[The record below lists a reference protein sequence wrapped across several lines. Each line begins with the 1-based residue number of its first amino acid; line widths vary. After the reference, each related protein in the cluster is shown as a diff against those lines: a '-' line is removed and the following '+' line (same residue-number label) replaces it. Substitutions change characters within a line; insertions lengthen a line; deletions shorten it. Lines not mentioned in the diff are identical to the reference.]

1 MKQVSILGA
10 TGSIGGSTLKVI
22 RSNPE
27 IFAVH
32 SVVAHKNVD
41 KMFLICQEFTP
52 KYAVMND
59 EEAADDLRKLVARD
73 GLKTEVLGGEAA
85 IVSLVKEP
93 EIDLVVAA
101 IVGAKGLVSS
111 HAAVLAG
118 KRILLANKESL
129 VVGGTLFMDA
139 VKKHGATLL
148 PIDSE
153 HNALFQCL
161 PKDESGAFHL
171 EGVRQLILTAS
182 GGPFRTFS
190 KDDLKKVTLQDALK
204 HPNWDMGP
212 KVTIDSS
219 TLMNKGLEFIE
230 AHFLFNMPADKIEVL
245 VHPESIIH
253 SLVEYQDGSFLA
265 QLGEAD
271 MAIPISH
278 ALGYPERVL
287 SGAKRLDLTEIAT
300 LHFEKPDLVR
310 FPALRL
316 AKEALSA
323 GATHLVALN
332 GANEVIV
339 NAFLNEMIAY
349 HQIPEFLETLL
360 ESVDSTALGSVDDLL
375 AYDSYIRVKTRE
387 LIKESL

>member
-1 MKQVSILGA
+1 
-10 TGSIGGSTLKVI
+10 
-22 RSNPE
+22 
-27 IFAVH
+27 
-32 SVVAHKNVD
+32 
-41 KMFLICQEFTP
+41 
-52 KYAVMND
+52 
-59 EEAADDLRKLVARD
+59 
-73 GLKTEVLGGEAA
+73 
-85 IVSLVKEP
+85 
-93 EIDLVVAA
+93 
-101 IVGAKGLVSS
+101 
-111 HAAVLAG
+111 
-118 KRILLANKESL
+118 
-129 VVGGTLFMDA
+129 
-139 VKKHGATLL
+139 
-148 PIDSE
+148 
-153 HNALFQCL
+153 
-161 PKDESGAFHL
+161 
-171 EGVRQLILTAS
+171 
-182 GGPFRTFS
+182 
-190 KDDLKKVTLQDALK
+190 

-230 AHFLFNMPADKIEVL
+230 AHFLFDMPAEKIEVL

-360 ESVDSTALGSVDDLL
+360 ESVESTALGSVDDLL

-387 LIKESL
+387 L